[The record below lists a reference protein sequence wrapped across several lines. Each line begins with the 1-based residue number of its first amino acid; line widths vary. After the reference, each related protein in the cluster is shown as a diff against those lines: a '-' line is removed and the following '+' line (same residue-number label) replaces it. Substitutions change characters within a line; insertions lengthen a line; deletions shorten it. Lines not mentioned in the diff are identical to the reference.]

1 MTNID
6 YGKEL
11 QNAYDEGYAKAKSE
25 IKSIWHDTSNYDD
38 RPKFP
43 DGEREVACLIDFGKR
58 QEVASYILDKGDDLW
73 VCDRYFYDF
82 DTPNRWAYLSDIV
95 KL

>member
-1 MTNID
+1 MSNID

-25 IKSIWHDTSNYDD
+25 IKSIWHDIKNYND

-43 DGEREVACLIDFGKR
+43 KGKDYVSCLIDFGHR
-58 QEVASYILDKGDDLW
+58 QEIANCEIIDSYDVW
-73 VCDRYFYDF
+73 VCDGNFYDF
-82 DTPNRWAYLSDIV
+82 NTPNRWAYLSDIV